1 MATTVEEICKRAE
14 AAKGRKQQWDTELQD
29 CYKYIVPGRDAFWY
43 NTPGDR
49 DNEDVFDDTAP
60 NALRQWAGMMQNA
73 ICRPYTMWAKMAPG
87 TDVEES
93 QHDELRN
100 QLAPLNKK
108 IISAIW
114 HSNFDSQVLEMFY
127 DLGIS
132 TGALLCLDGGSSE
145 NPIHFQAV
153 PLNEIFPEPG
163 AKGTIETCFRYFNV
177 AARNIMEQWPEAKPG
192 EKLLQI
198 IKERPGEE
206 VEIIEAVVFEP
217 GNREK
222 KDNYKYSVVF
232 KGDETEVYTED
243 MEVSPWIIPRMD
255 VRPGE
260 TLGRGPG
267 WSMLPTVKT
276 LNQAMMYTLMNAEMS
291 VSNIYT
297 VLEDGVINVDNI
309 ELVPN
314 SLIPVRSN
322 GGTDGASIMP
332 LPRAGDFNLNQIVIA
347 DLQQA
352 VKDAFLVGQLG
363 QITDPTKSATEMT
376 IRNQVR
382 LQELGV
388 QTGRLIT
395 EFVNK
400 TYKRVYHILSK
411 YNEVPKDL
419 KLDGKT
425 VSIAVE
431 GTMAQ
436 AQALEGANAYIN
448 FLQTAAAI
456 QPELAPLLLKPDTIQ
471 DLGDAMGVPD
481 GWLPDSTELDQAVQN
496 IQQAQQ
502 QQQEQEAPPT
512 GVPPQA

>member
-1 MATTVEEICKRAE
+1 MAVTVEEIIKRAD
-14 AAKGRKQQWDTELQD
+14 AAKGRKQQWDAELQD
-29 CYKYIVPGRDAFWY
+29 CYKYIVPGRDAFGY

-60 NALRQWAGMMQNA
+60 NALRQWAGMMQTA

-87 TDVEES
+87 TDVEEG

-108 IISAIW
+108 IIAAIW
-114 HSNFDSQVLEMFY
+114 HSNFDSQSLEMFY

-145 NPIHFQAV
+145 DPLHFQAV

-163 AKGTIETCFRYFNV
+163 AKGAIETCFRYFNV
-177 AARNIMEQWPEAKPG
+177 AARNIMTQWPEAK
-192 EKLLQI
+192 LSSDLQQI
-198 IKERPGEE
+198 VDENPGEE
-206 VEIIEAVVFEP
+206 LELIEAVVYEP
-217 GNREK
+217 KTREQK
-222 KDNYKYSVVF
+222 ANYKYSIVF
-232 KGDETEVYTED
+232 KDKEEEIYTED

-260 TLGRGPG
+260 ILGRGPG
-267 WSMLPTVKT
+267 WSMLPTIKT

-297 VLEDGVINVDNI
+297 VMEDGVINVDNI
-309 ELVPN
+309 ELSPN

-322 GGTDGASIMP
+322 GGTDGPAIMP
-332 LPRAGDFNLNQIVIA
+332 LPRAGDFNLNQIVIG

-363 QITDPTKSATEMT
+363 NITDPTKSATEMT

-395 EFVNK
+395 EFVNT
-400 TYKRVYHILSK
+400 TYKRVYHILGK
-411 YNEVPKDL
+411 YGEVPTDL
-419 KLDGKT
+419 KLDGKV

-436 AQALEGANAYIN
+436 AQALEGANSYIN

-456 QPELAPLLLKPDTIQ
+456 QPELAPMLLKSDTVQ
-471 DLGDAMGVPD
+471 KLGDAMGVPD
-481 GWLPDSTELDQAVQN
+481 GWLPDSTELEQAVQ
-496 IQQAQQ
+496 QAVQQSQAQA
-502 QQQEQEAPPT
+502 EQAAPPN
-512 GVPPQA
+512 GVTPQA